1 MLRNLVAVV
10 LLVVASAAG
19 GAVPARA
26 ATTAPLGL
34 GDCRVAAA
42 VRLCQGLVPTWDG
55 VPLDTTVGLPAGADP
70 GMPLPLIVTTHGFGN
85 SKNEFLDP
93 AQTAYTDNVQA
104 WVRAG
109 YAVLDFTARGL
120 WGSCGTPEARAAS
133 PAACARGNL
142 HLADVRYEVRD
153 TQELVGR
160 LVDEGVADA
169 RRLGATGDSYGGG
182 QTLMLAALRDR
193 MVLPDGTLVPWRS
206 PRGTPLRLAAAA
218 PVIPW
223 SQLVATIAPNGRA
236 LLGQPVS
243 DAELISP
250 VGVFKPSIANAI
262 LAAAQ
267 NATGPG
273 QPVGQPFVPGR
284 PMGYIA
290 PAGADPEADV
300 FGWVARSDLGE
311 PYDDASARATI
322 DTLTRFH
329 SAYAIDHSVPPV
341 PLFVGSGFTDDLFP
355 VDETLRFTERTA
367 REHPSVP
374 VSVLL
379 GDFGHQRASNKAD
392 VRRLLLSRV
401 HGWMDYYVR
410 GIGAAPPTGVTAM
423 TQTCPRDRPSEGPF
437 HAATAGGLANE
448 HVRFTTVTAQTVSS
462 AGGSPAASLAV
473 DPVTGGG
480 DGCAQVPADPGQRTA
495 LYDLPA
501 ATGAGTLLLGAPRV
515 TARLVVRGAAPS
527 TAQLQAHLWDVAPG
541 GATQRLVARGT
552 LRPTGG
558 AQDVF
563 ELHAT
568 GWRFEAGH
576 VPRLEL
582 LGQDAPFGRPS
593 NGTFTVEV
601 RSLSLDLPVRGPV
614 LRCASRRHVVV
625 HLRLRRGE
633 RLRRASVR
641 ILPRPSRRAAVVGR
655 DGVRIVLDGLPRGR
669 RTVVVRGTT
678 SRGRGVRVVRRY
690 RTCTAAYPVSQI
702 APSRT
707 STG

>member
-1 MLRNLVAVV
+1 MLRNLAVG
-10 LLVVASAAG
+10 LLAAAVTAGYWGASAWAG
-19 GAVPARA
+19 
-26 ATTAPLGL
+26 TTAPLGL
-34 GDCRVAAA
+34 GDCRVAAT
-42 VRLCQGLVPTWDG
+42 VRLCDGLVATWDG

-70 GMPLPLIVTTHGFGN
+70 SAPLPLIVTTHGFGN
-85 SKNEFLDP
+85 SKYEFLNP
-93 AQTAYTDNVQA
+93 AETAYTDNVQA

-133 PAACARGNL
+133 PVGCARGNL

-160 LVDEGVADA
+160 LVDEGIADPQ
-169 RRLGATGDSYGGG
+169 RLGATGDSYGGG

-236 LLGQPVS
+236 LLGQPVT
-243 DAELISP
+243 DEELISP

-290 PAGADPEADV
+290 PAGTDAQADV

-367 REHPSVP
+367 REHPAVP

-379 GDFGHQRASNKAD
+379 GDFGHQRASNKPD
-392 VRRLLLSRV
+392 VRRLLLARV
-401 HGWMDYYVR
+401 HAWMDHYVR
-410 GIGAAPPTGVTAM
+410 GVGAAPPTGVTAM
-423 TQTCPRDRPSEGPF
+423 TQTCPRNRPSEGPF
-437 HAATAGGLANE
+437 HARTAGGLANG
-448 HVRFTTVTAQTVSS
+448 HVRFTTNTAQTVSS
-462 AGGSPAASLAV
+462 VGGSPAASLAV

-480 DGCAQVPADPGQRTA
+480 DGCAQTAAARGPGTAD
-495 LYDLPA
+495 YDLPV

-515 TARLVVRGAAPS
+515 TARLVVRGAPPS

-558 AQDVF
+558 GLDVF
-563 ELHAT
+563 ELHAN

-576 VPRLEL
+576 APRLEL
-582 LGQDAPFGRPS
+582 LGQDAPFARPS
-593 NGTFTVEV
+593 NGVFTVDV
-601 RSLSLDLPVRGPV
+601 RSLALDLPVRNPDA
-614 LRCASRRHVVV
+614 RCASRRRVVV
-625 HLRLRRGE
+625 HLPLRRGE
-633 RLRRASVR
+633 RLQAASVR
-641 ILPRPSRRAAVVGR
+641 ILPRSARRAAVVGAA
-655 DGVRIVLDGLPRGR
+655 GVRVVLDGLPRGR
-669 RTVVVRGTT
+669 RTVIVRGTT
-678 SRGRGVRVVRRY
+678 HRGRVVRVVRRY
-690 RTCTAAYPVSQI
+690 RTCTAAYPTSQI

>member
-1 MLRNLVAVV
+1 MLRNPALALLVAVV
-10 LLVVASAAG
+10 LSACSAGAAHAAG
-19 GAVPARA
+19 P
-26 ATTAPLGL
+26 APLGL
-34 GDCRVAAA
+34 TDCRVTGT
-42 VRLCQGLVPTWDG
+42 VRLCEGLVPTWDG

-70 GMPLPLIVTTHGFGN
+70 GTPLPLVVTTHGFGN
-85 SKNEFLDP
+85 SKHEYLNPEEP
-93 AQTAYTDNVQA
+93 AYTDNVQA

-153 TQELVGR
+153 TQELIGR

-169 RRLGATGDSYGGG
+169 RRVGATGDSYGGG

-193 MVLPDGTLVPWRS
+193 MVRPDGSLVPWRS

-223 SQLVATIAPNGRA
+223 SHLVATIAPNGRT
-236 LLGQPVS
+236 LLGQPVR
-243 DAELISP
+243 DEELITP

-273 QPVGQPFVPGR
+273 QAVGQPFVPGR
-284 PMGYIA
+284 PMGYVA
-290 PAGADPEADV
+290 PAGVDPEADV
-300 FGWVARSDLGE
+300 FGWVVRSDLGE

-392 VRRLLLSRV
+392 VRRLLLARV
-401 HGWMDYYVR
+401 HGWMDHYVR

-437 HAATAGGLANE
+437 RAATASGLADG
-448 HVRFTTVTAQTVSS
+448 HLRFATTTPQTVSS
-462 AGGSPAASLAV
+462 TGGSPVASLAI
-473 DPVTGGG
+473 DPVAGGG
-480 DGCAQVPADPGQRTA
+480 DGCAQTRADRGPGTA
-495 LYDLPA
+495 VYDLPA
-501 ATGAGTLLLGAPRV
+501 ATGAGALLLGAPRV
-515 TARLVVRGAAPS
+515 TARLAVSGALPS

-552 LRPTGG
+552 LRPSGET
-558 AQDVF
+558 QDVF

-593 NGTFTVEV
+593 NGAFTIDV
-601 RSLSLDLPVRGPV
+601 RALSLDLPVRGPAGH
-614 LRCASRRHVVV
+614 CASRRRVVV
-625 HLRLRRGE
+625 HVPLRRGE
-633 RLRRASVR
+633 RLRSASVR
-641 ILPRPSRRAAVVGR
+641 ILPRAARRAALVGR
-655 DGVRIVLDGLPRGR
+655 AGVRVVLDGLPRGR
-669 RTVVVRGTT
+669 RVVVIRGTT
-678 SRGRGVRVVRRY
+678 TRGRVVRVVRRY
-690 RTCTAAYPVSQI
+690 RTCTARAV
-702 APSRT
+702 
-707 STG
+707 